1 MNVCKGQSL
10 GTVKK
15 LIFRFWGSHLI
26 FDLICILKLSERKN
40 EGSLLRPYFAASPKL
55 IDLITLY
62 AMHFFKMQL
71 ISLSTNK
78 GELT

>member
-1 MNVCKGQSL
+1 MYAKASPLVQL
-10 GTVKK
+10 KK

-26 FDLICILKLSERKN
+26 FDLICVLKLSGRKN

-71 ISLSTNK
+71 ISSSTNK